1 MAIERFKDIT
11 INGRDFQV
19 GLVTAHVGNW
29 IVLQLAGG
37 KASDFDT
44 FTKIQNFLMS
54 VCSAYV
60 EKNGERFALKLFS
73 DGKWCVPDI
82 EYDLDTVNALY
93 KEALAFNFDP
103 FFEKLMKE
111 PTATSETQT

>member
-29 IVLQLAGG
+29 IVLQLAAG

-44 FTKIQNFLMS
+44 FTRIQNFLMS
-54 VCSAYV
+54 VCSSYV
-60 EKNGERFALKLFS
+60 ERNGERFALKLFA
-73 DGKWCVPDI
+73 DGKWMVPDL
-82 EYDLDTVNALY
+82 EYDLDTVNGIY

-103 FFEKLMKE
+103 FFEKLTKE
-111 PTATSETQT
+111 PTPTSENPT